1 MKPPLP
7 PLLSVVVPVHN
18 VETYLGDCLR
28 SVADQTLEAIEVVMV
43 DDGSTDGSARIAAEF
58 AARDSRFRLVRQRNA
73 GLSAARN
80 TGVRHTTPAVPYLAF
95 ADSDDIVVH
104 DAYERMTASLEATGS
119 DLVTGNVWR
128 LTGQG
133 RQQAWQYRWL
143 TATRPRTHI
152 TRDPRLL
159 ADRVA
164 WNKVFRRSFWDAHGF
179 AFPVG
184 KLYEDTPVM
193 IPAHH
198 LARSVDVLHEHVY
211 YWRVREGS
219 ITRRRTDVTGVR
231 DRIAACEQVS
241 AFLGGRDAA
250 QRRAYDTSC
259 LRDDF
264 GYFLDGLPMGGEAY
278 RSAFLEAAGAF
289 VDRAGPGALKGLPVE
304 LRIKWSLVRERRLEE
319 LLAVLAFERANGAGT
334 FAVEGPPGR
343 RRAVYPGVR
352 GASAR
357 LARTDVPAV
366 ARLLEARWGADGRLR
381 LRGYAYL
388 RNLPAASARQ
398 RLTVGMVRA
407 ERGRQVRPVPVR
419 SVCTPEATVNSGQEL
434 HGYDHAGF
442 EMVLDP
448 DRLPATADGGGWLV
462 GLVLAAPGAVRRVAV
477 RAPDAGT
484 DQPLVHDLGDGRRAV
499 LDYRSG
505 RLRLTVSRLRAR
517 AEGHRTADT
526 EGAPLELTG
535 RYFGASGSR
544 PTALVLTREGTEE
557 GAERSCPVEYEETA
571 GNGEPGGVRGADGG
585 RGSDEACAA
594 GGDGKPDR
602 VRGGD
607 GDGKPDEA
615 REAGPDAKPG
625 EARAAGPDTKPDEGR
640 EAGRVDE
647 AGAAGGGRGPDG
659 VGFTVRVP
667 LADLAGAPPAPH
679 RAPREVETAGGQRW
693 RVRLLLADGSR
704 VPLPAAP
711 DLPPP
716 ACADPAGDL
725 VLDLAAP
732 PYADRVECT
741 PEGGLRVSGT
751 YVRPAPGTYGPAA
764 TRTYGPPA
772 PGTATAPVGRLVLR
786 HETLHETV
794 PVAGARVEP
803 ATASSEGTDAEPGA
817 GSATGTDARPLAEPV
832 TESTDGTGTHT
843 GTHIDAET
851 DTQTD
856 AETRAGRF
864 SALIA
869 PPLPEGRWE
878 VRLDGRP
885 VRVLGSAAR
894 RLPRGGAE
902 SALRPERRHGDRL
915 SVVAGPDAQAEAAG
929 RSAYGRRLLRA
940 AHYRDGRTRLPL
952 RDTVLYAGGD
962 SPRAVHAE
970 LVRRG
975 TETEHLWV
983 TGTTP
988 GRTTHVPPGARVVP
1002 VHSVA
1007 WYEALARSRR
1017 IVTDEQLPE
1026 WFERRPGQ
1034 TVVQTW
1040 HGTPLGRFGGCL
1052 ADTLYADHQ
1061 YLATLPRRSAQWSVL
1076 VSPSRFATPWLRRS
1090 LGYEGEVLEAGSP
1103 ANDVLFPPDRDKA
1116 AEEVRRGLGI
1126 PEDHRVVLYAPTYR
1140 DHLAH
1145 PPAASA
1151 DRTSPGPYRWDPAL
1165 DPAALARALGP
1176 RHTVLV
1182 RRHPRVTG
1190 SVPAGPGVLD
1200 VSHHPG
1206 AAGLLLIA
1214 DVLVTDYAGLMFD
1227 FALTGRPM
1235 LFHTYDLEHYR
1246 DTVRGFCLDFETRA
1260 PGPLLVTTDEVA
1272 QALRDTGSLAARH
1285 ADAYESF
1292 RRDYCDLDDG
1302 GAAARVADR
1311 LLANPNA
1318 NTARGRREAGP
1329 GIPRTGGGGE
1339 SGPAARNP

>member
-1 MKPPLP
+1 MKP

-18 VETYLGDCLR
+18 VEAYLADCLR
-28 SVADQTLEAIEVVMV
+28 SVAEQTLAAIEVVMV

-58 AARDSRFRLVRQRNA
+58 AARDSRFRLVRQQNA

-80 TGVRHTTPAVPYLAF
+80 TGARHTTPTVPYLAF

-104 DAYERMTASLEATGS
+104 DAYERMTASLESTGS

-143 TATRPRTHI
+143 TGPRSRTHI

-179 AFPVG
+179 AFPEG
-184 KLYEDTPVM
+184 RLYEDTPVM
-193 IPAHH
+193 IPAHY
-198 LARSVDVLHEHVY
+198 LAGAVDVLAEHVY

-241 AFLGGRDAA
+241 AFLGGRDAG
-250 QRRAYDTSC
+250 QRRAYDASC

-278 RSAFLEAAGAF
+278 RAAFLEGAGAF
-289 VDRAGPGALKGLPVE
+289 VDRAGPGVMEGLPVE
-304 LRIKWSLVRERRLEE
+304 LRIKWQLVRERRLAE
-319 LLAVLAFERANGAGT
+319 LLEVLAFERANGAGT
-334 FAVEGPPGR
+334 FAVEGLPGR
-343 RRAVYPGVR
+343 RRAAYPGVH

-357 LARTDVPAV
+357 LAGTDIPAM
-366 ARLLEARWGADGRLR
+366 ARLSEARWGADGKLR

-419 SVCTPEATVNSGQEL
+419 SVPAPEATVNSAQEL
-434 HGYDHAGF
+434 HDYGHAGF
-442 EMVLDP
+442 EMTLDP
-448 DRLPATADGGGWLV
+448 DRLPATAEGGGWLV
-462 GLVLAAPGAVRRVAV
+462 GLVLAGPGTVRRVAV
-477 RAPDAGT
+477 RAPDAGA
-484 DQPLVHDLGDGRRAV
+484 DQPLTHDLGDGRRAV
-499 LDYRSG
+499 LDFRAG
-505 RLRLTVSRLRAR
+505 RLRLTVSRLRAL
-517 AEGHRTADT
+517 AERHRTVEAA
-526 EGAPLELTG
+526 GSPLDITG
-535 RYFGASGSR
+535 RHVGGSR
-544 PTALVLTREGTEE
+544 PTALLLTRDGGE
-557 GAERSCPVEYEETA
+557 ERSYEVEYAEGGAHGE
-571 GNGEPGGVRGADGG
+571 NGEVRQGREDGVRG
-585 RGSDEACAA
+585 
-594 GGDGKPDR
+594 
-602 VRGGD
+602 
-607 GDGKPDEA
+607 
-615 REAGPDAKPG
+615 
-625 EARAAGPDTKPDEGR
+625 
-640 EAGRVDE
+640 
-647 AGAAGGGRGPDG
+647 GAFR
-659 VGFTVRVP
+659 VRVP
-667 LADLAGAPPAPH
+667 LAELADAPPAPH
-679 RAPREVETAGGQRW
+679 RAPREVEEANGPESGARW

-716 ACADPAGDL
+716 AYADPAGDL
-725 VLDLAAP
+725 VLDLAGL
-732 PYADRVECT
+732 PYADEVECT
-741 PEGGLRVSGT
+741 PEGG
-751 YVRPAPGTYGPAA
+751 VRIRGAYA
-764 TRTYGPPA
+764 
-772 PGTATAPVGRLVLR
+772 GTATAPPSAYGGRLVLR

-794 PVAGARVEP
+794 PVAGAVVDASAAEAERP
-803 ATASSEGTDAEPGA
+803 AGAEAEAASGPRTDAATRAEAGA
-817 GSATGTDARPLAEPV
+817 GNHAASGTGADPAVAAAGGSAPRPLAATAP
-832 TESTDGTGTHT
+832 
-843 GTHIDAET
+843 
-851 DTQTD
+851 
-856 AETRAGRF
+856 GRF
-864 SALIA
+864 SALA
-869 PPLPEGRWE
+869 VPPLPEGRWE
-878 VRLDGRP
+878 LRLDGRP
-885 VRVLGSAAR
+885 VRVLASVAA
-894 RLPRGGAE
+894 RLPRTGGVE
-902 SALRPERRHGDRL
+902 GALRLERRHGDRL
-915 SVVAGPDAQAEAAG
+915 SVVAGPESPAVGIG

-940 AHYRDGRTRLPL
+940 AHHGDRRTTLPL

-975 TETEHLWV
+975 TEAEHLWV

-988 GRTTHVPPGARVVP
+988 GRITHVPPGARAVP
-1002 VHSVA
+1002 VHSPA

-1017 IVTDEQLPE
+1017 IVTDEQLPG

-1040 HGTPLGRFGGCL
+1040 HGTPLGRFGGGL

-1061 YLATLPRRSAQWSVL
+1061 YLATLPQRSAQWSVL

-1090 LGYEGEVLEAGSP
+1090 LAYEGEVLEAGSP
-1103 ANDVLFPPDRDKA
+1103 ANDVLFPPVRDKA

-1151 DRTSPGPYRWDPAL
+1151 DRTAPGPYRWDPAL
-1165 DPAALARALGP
+1165 DPYALARALGP
-1176 RHTVLV
+1176 GHTVLV

-1190 SVPAGPGVLD
+1190 DVPAGPGVLD
-1200 VSHHPG
+1200 VSGHPG
-1206 AAGLLLIA
+1206 AAGLLLVA

-1292 RRDYCDLDDG
+1292 RRDYCDLDNG

-1311 LLANPNA
+1311 LLADAP
-1318 NTARGRREAGP
+1318 
-1329 GIPRTGGGGE
+1329 
-1339 SGPAARNP
+1339 

>member
-1 MKPPLP
+1 MKP
-7 PLLSVVVPVHN
+7 PLLSVVIPVHN
-18 VETYLGDCLR
+18 VEDYLEDCLR
-28 SVADQTLEAIEVVMV
+28 SVAEQTLDAIEVVMV
-43 DDGSTDGSARIAAEF
+43 DDGSTDASGRIAAEF
-58 AARDSRFRLVRQRNA
+58 AARDERFRLVRQPNA

-104 DAYERMTASLEATGS
+104 DAYERMTAALESSGS

-143 TATRPRTHI
+143 TGPRSRTHI
-152 TRDPRLL
+152 TRDARLL

-164 WNKVFRRSFWDAHGF
+164 WNKVFRRSFWDAHAF
-179 AFPVG
+179 AFPEG
-184 KLYEDTPVM
+184 RLYEDTPVM

-198 LARSVDVLHEHVY
+198 LAGSVDVLAEHVY

-250 QRRAYDTSC
+250 QRRAYDASC

-278 RSAFLEAAGAF
+278 RTAFLEGAGAF
-289 VDRAGPGALKGLPVE
+289 VDRAGPGVLEGLPVE
-304 LRIKWSLVRERRLEE
+304 LRIKWQLVRERRLAD
-319 LLAVLAFERANGAGT
+319 LLAVLAFERANGTGT
-334 FAVEGPPGR
+334 FAVEGLPGR

-357 LARTDVPAV
+357 LARTDIPAV
-366 ARLLEARWGADGRLR
+366 ARLLEARWGADGKLR

-388 RNLPAASARQ
+388 RNLPAGSAHR

-407 ERGRQVRPVPVR
+407 ERGRAVRPVPVR
-419 SVCTPEATVNSGQEL
+419 SVPAPEATVNSGQEL

-448 DRLPATADGGGWLV
+448 DRLPATAEGGGWLV
-462 GLVLAAPGAVRRVAV
+462 GLVLAAPGTVRRVAV
-477 RAPDAGT
+477 RAQDAGAE
-484 DQPLVHDLGDGRRAV
+484 QPLVRDLGDGRRAV
-499 LDYRSG
+499 LDFRGG

-517 AEGHRTADT
+517 AEGHRTVAAGT
-526 EGAPLELTG
+526 A
-535 RYFGASGSR
+535 GASLEIAGR
-544 PTALVLTREGTEE
+544 LLDGTTRATAVVLTREGDEGGEERFCAAEYGE
-557 GAERSCPVEYEETA
+557 GA
-571 GNGEPGGVRGADGG
+571 GPGGGVPR
-585 RGSDEACAA
+585 
-594 GGDGKPDR
+594 
-602 VRGGD
+602 
-607 GDGKPDEA
+607 
-615 REAGPDAKPG
+615 
-625 EARAAGPDTKPDEGR
+625 
-640 EAGRVDE
+640 
-647 AGAAGGGRGPDG
+647 PDG
-659 VGFTVRVP
+659 LAFTVRVP
-667 LADLAGAPPAPH
+667 LAELAAVPPAVH
-679 RAPREVETAGGQRW
+679 RAPREVEAADGARW
-693 RVRLLLADGSR
+693 QVRLLLANGTR

-716 ACADPAGDL
+716 AYADAAGDL
-725 VLDLAAP
+725 VLDLLGP
-732 PYADRVECT
+732 PYVDRVDPT
-741 PEGGLRVSGT
+741 PEGGLRISGT
-751 YVRPAPGTYGPAA
+751 YT
-764 TRTYGPPA
+764 PPA
-772 PGTATAPVGRLVLR
+772 REAETGTANGSGGRLVLR
-786 HETLHETV
+786 HETLHEVV
-794 PVAGARVEP
+794 PVAE
-803 ATASSEGTDAEPGA
+803 AE
-817 GSATGTDARPLAEPV
+817 V
-832 TESTDGTGTHT
+832 
-843 GTHIDAET
+843 IDAHGT
-851 DTQTD
+851 PGTPG
-856 AETRAGRF
+856 TRPALRF

-869 PPLPEGRWE
+869 PPIPQGRWE

-885 VRVLGSAAR
+885 VRVLGSAAA
-894 RLPRGGAE
+894 RLPCGGGE
-902 SALRPERRHGDRL
+902 DALRLERRHGDRL
-915 SVVAGPDAQAEAAG
+915 SVVAPPDLPVAE
-929 RSAYGRRLLRA
+929 RSAYSRRLLRA
-940 AHYRDGRTRLPL
+940 AHHPGPRTPGALSSDRRTPSTPLTSRTLPLPL

-975 TETEHLWV
+975 TDAEHLWV

-988 GRTTHVPPGARVVP
+988 GRTTHVPPGARAVP
-1002 VHSVA
+1002 VHSAA

-1017 IVTDEQLPE
+1017 IVTDDQLPV
-1026 WFERRPGQ
+1026 WFVRRPGQ

-1040 HGTPLGRFGGCL
+1040 HGTPLGRFGSGL
-1052 ADTLYADHQ
+1052 ADSLYADHQ
-1061 YLATLPRRSAQWSVL
+1061 HLATLPQRSAQWSVL
-1076 VSPSRFATPWLRRS
+1076 ISPSRFATPLLRRS
-1090 LGYEGEVLEAGSP
+1090 LAYDGEVLEAGSP
-1103 ANDVLFPPDRDKA
+1103 ANDVLCAPDRDKA
-1116 AEEVRRGLGI
+1116 AEEIRRTLGV
-1126 PEDHRVVLYAPTYR
+1126 PEEHRVVLYAPTYR

-1145 PPAASA
+1145 PRSASP
-1151 DRTSPGPYRWDPAL
+1151 DRTAPGPYRWDPAL
-1165 DPAALARALGP
+1165 DPHALARALGP
-1176 RHTVLV
+1176 GHTVLV

-1190 SVPAGPGVLD
+1190 SVPAGAGVLD

-1272 QALRDTGSLAARH
+1272 QALRDTGASAARH

-1311 LLANPNA
+1311 LLAE
-1318 NTARGRREAGP
+1318 TEEA
-1329 GIPRTGGGGE
+1329 
-1339 SGPAARNP
+1339 

>member
-1 MKPPLP
+1 MKP

-18 VETYLGDCLR
+18 VEAYLEDCLR
-28 SVADQTLEAIEVVMV
+28 SVAEQTLDAIEVVMV

-58 AARDSRFRLVRQRNA
+58 AARDSRFRLIRQRNA

-80 TGVRHTTPAVPYLAF
+80 TGVRHTTPTVPYLAF
-95 ADSDDIVVH
+95 ADSDDVVVH
-104 DAYERMTASLEATGS
+104 DAYERMTASLESSGS

-143 TATRPRTHI
+143 TGPRSRTHI

-164 WNKVFRRSFWDAHGF
+164 WNKVFRRSFWDTHAF
-179 AFPVG
+179 AFPEG
-184 KLYEDTPVM
+184 RLYEDTPVM
-193 IPAHH
+193 IPAHY
-198 LARSVDVLHEHVY
+198 LAGSVDVLAEHVY

-250 QRRAYDTSC
+250 QRRAYDASC

-278 RSAFLEAAGAF
+278 RAAFLEGTGAF
-289 VDRAGPGALKGLPVE
+289 VDRAGPEVMEGLPVE
-304 LRIKWSLVRERRLEE
+304 LRIKWRLVRERRLAE
-319 LLAVLAFERANGAGT
+319 LLEVLAFERANGTGT
-334 FAVEGPPGR
+334 FAVEGLPGR

-352 GASAR
+352 GASAP
-357 LARTDVPAV
+357 LTGKDVPAV
-366 ARLLEARWGADGRLR
+366 ARLLEARWGADGKLR

-388 RNLPAASARQ
+388 RNLPAGSARR

-407 ERGRQVRPVPVR
+407 ERGRAVRPVPVR
-419 SVCTPEATVNSGQEL
+419 PVPAPEATVNSGQEL

-448 DRLPATADGGGWLV
+448 DRLPATAEGGGRLV
-462 GLVLAAPGAVRRVAV
+462 GLVLAAPGTVRRVAV
-477 RAPDAGT
+477 RAQDAGA

-499 LDYRSG
+499 LDFLGG

-517 AEGHRTADT
+517 AEGHRTVAAGT
-526 EGAPLELTG
+526 A
-535 RYFGASGSR
+535 GASLEIAGRLLDGTTR
-544 PTALVLTREGTEE
+544 PTALVLTREGGEE
-557 GAERSCPVEYEETA
+557 CSCAVAY
-571 GNGEPGGVRGADGG
+571 GEGSGPGP
-585 RGSDEACAA
+585 GS
-594 GGDGKPDR
+594 P
-602 VRGGD
+602 
-607 GDGKPDEA
+607 
-615 REAGPDAKPG
+615 
-625 EARAAGPDTKPDEGR
+625 
-640 EAGRVDE
+640 
-647 AGAAGGGRGPDG
+647 GPDG
-659 VGFTVRVP
+659 GSGSDGRAPGPDGLAFTVRVP
-667 LADLAGAPPAPH
+667 LTELAAVPPAVH
-679 RAPREVETAGGQRW
+679 RAPREVEAADGARW
-693 RVRLLLADGSR
+693 QVWLLLADGTR

-716 ACADPAGDL
+716 AYADAAGDL
-725 VLDLAAP
+725 VLDLAGP
-732 PYADRVECT
+732 PYVDRVAPT
-741 PEGGLRVSGT
+741 PEGGLRISGT
-751 YVRPAPGTYGPAA
+751 CAPAAPSAEAGTADAPGA
-764 TRTYGPPA
+764 
-772 PGTATAPVGRLVLR
+772 RLVLR
-786 HETLHETV
+786 HETLHEVV
-794 PVAGARVEP
+794 PVAEGGVIDATTDVNGTPGAR
-803 ATASSEGTDAEPGA
+803 
-817 GSATGTDARPLAEPV
+817 
-832 TESTDGTGTHT
+832 GTGVGTRGT
-843 GTHIDAET
+843 GMGTPGTHPT
-851 DTQTD
+851 L
-856 AETRAGRF
+856 RF
-864 SALIA
+864 SAQIA

-885 VRVLGSAAR
+885 VRVLGSAAAQ
-894 RLPRGGAE
+894 LPCGGGE
-902 SALRPERRHGDRL
+902 NALRLERRHGDRL
-915 SVVAGPDAQAEAAG
+915 SVVAPPDLPAAG

-940 AHYRDGRTRLPL
+940 AHHPEQRGPSTPGTSRTLPLLRDRRTPRTPRTLPL

-975 TETEHLWV
+975 TDAEHLWV

-988 GRTTHVPPGARVVP
+988 GRITHVPPGARAVP
-1002 VHSVA
+1002 VHSAA

-1017 IVTDEQLPE
+1017 IVTDDQLPV

-1040 HGTPLGRFGGCL
+1040 HGTPLGRFGSGL
-1052 ADTLYADHQ
+1052 ADSLYADHQ
-1061 YLATLPRRSAQWSVL
+1061 HLATLPQRSAQWSVL
-1076 VSPSRFATPWLRRS
+1076 ISPSRFATPLLRRS
-1090 LGYEGEVLEAGSP
+1090 LAYEGEVLEAGSP
-1103 ANDVLFPPDRDKA
+1103 ANDVLFPPVRDKA
-1116 AEEVRRGLGI
+1116 VEGVRRGLGI
-1126 PEDHRVVLYAPTYR
+1126 PEEHRVVLYAPTYR

-1145 PPAASA
+1145 PPSAASA
-1151 DRTSPGPYRWDPAL
+1151 SSTDRTAPGPYRWDPAL
-1165 DPAALARALGP
+1165 DPHALARALGP
-1176 RHTVLV
+1176 GHTVLV

-1272 QALRDTGSLAARH
+1272 QALRDTDTSAARH

-1311 LLANPNA
+1311 LLADA
-1318 NTARGRREAGP
+1318 EQA
-1329 GIPRTGGGGE
+1329 
-1339 SGPAARNP
+1339 

>member
-18 VETYLGDCLR
+18 VEAYLEECLR

-58 AARDSRFRLVRQRNA
+58 AARDGRFRLVRQRNA

-80 TGVRHTTPAVPYLAF
+80 TGVRHTTPTVPYLAF

-104 DAYERMTASLEATGS
+104 DAYERMTASLESTGS

-128 LTGQG
+128 LTAQG

-198 LARSVDVLHEHVY
+198 LAGSVDVLHEHVY

-250 QRRAYDTSC
+250 QRRAYDASC

-278 RSAFLEAAGAF
+278 RTAFLEGAGAF
-289 VDRAGPGALKGLPVE
+289 VDRAGPGALEGLPVE
-304 LRIKWSLVRERRLEE
+304 LRIKWALVRQRRLEE

-357 LARTDVPAV
+357 LARTDIPAV
-366 ARLLEARWGADGRLR
+366 ARLLEARWGADGKLR

-419 SVCTPEATVNSGQEL
+419 SVDAPEATVNSGQEL

-477 RAPDAGT
+477 RAPDAGA

-499 LDYRSG
+499 LDYRGG
-505 RLRLTVSRLRAR
+505 RLRLTVSHLRAR
-517 AEGHRTADT
+517 AEGHRATGA

-535 RYFGASGSR
+535 RLFDGSR
-544 PTALVLTREGTEE
+544 PTALLLTRDGSE
-557 GAERSCPVEYEETA
+557 ERSCPVVTEHAETA
-571 GNGEPGGVRGADGG
+571 GGGGPGGT
-585 RGSDEACAA
+585 S
-594 GGDGKPDR
+594 
-602 VRGGD
+602 
-607 GDGKPDEA
+607 
-615 REAGPDAKPG
+615 
-625 EARAAGPDTKPDEGR
+625 
-640 EAGRVDE
+640 
-647 AGAAGGGRGPDG
+647 AAGGGRGPDG

-667 LADLAGAPPAPH
+667 LADLAAAPPAPH
-679 RAPREVETAGGQRW
+679 RAPREVEAAGGARW
-693 RVRLLLADGSR
+693 RVRLLLADGAR

-725 VLDLAAP
+725 VLDLSGP
-732 PYADRVECT
+732 PYADRVERT
-741 PEGGLRVSGT
+741 PEGALRISGT
-751 YVRPAPGTYGPAA
+751 YVPS
-764 TRTYGPPA
+764 A
-772 PGTATAPVGRLVLR
+772 PGTATTTIASGGRLVLH
-786 HETLHETV
+786 HETLHEAV
-794 PVAGARVEP
+794 PVAAAFTGSIAEAGAEDVAEARAEDV
-803 ATASSEGTDAEPGA
+803 AGAVAKAVVHGASGVSSVGGPDVDSGEGPDVDSGEGPDVDSGEGPDVDSGEGPDV
-817 GSATGTDARPLAEPV
+817 GSGVGPDV
-832 TESTDGTGTHT
+832 GSD
-843 GTHIDAET
+843 
-851 DTQTD
+851 
-856 AETRAGRF
+856 RAPDHAPSRF

-885 VRVLGSAAR
+885 VRVLGSAGA
-894 RLPRGGAE
+894 RLPCGGAE
-902 SALRPERRHGDRL
+902 SALCLERRHGDRL
-915 SVVAGPDAQAEAAG
+915 SVVAGPEGRAEAAG

-940 AHYRDGRTRLPL
+940 AHYRDGRTTLPL

-962 SPRAVHAE
+962 SPRAVHTE

-988 GRTTHVPPGARVVP
+988 GRTTHVPPGARAVP
-1002 VHSVA
+1002 VHSAA

-1017 IVTDEQLPE
+1017 IVTDEQLPG

-1040 HGTPLGRFGGCL
+1040 HGTPLGRFGGGL

-1076 VSPSRFATPWLRRS
+1076 ISPSRFATPWLRRS
-1090 LGYEGEVLEAGSP
+1090 LGYGGEVLEAGSP

-1116 AEEVRRGLGI
+1116 AEGVRRGLGI

-1145 PPAASA
+1145 PPVAAA
-1151 DRTSPGPYRWDPAL
+1151 DRTAPGPYRWDPAL
-1165 DPAALARALGP
+1165 DPGALARALGP
-1176 RHTVLV
+1176 GHTVLV

-1190 SVPAGPGVLD
+1190 GLQDGPGVLD
-1200 VSHHPG
+1200 VSGHPG
-1206 AAGLLLIA
+1206 AAGLLLVA

-1311 LLANPNA
+1311 LLAD
-1318 NTARGRREAGP
+1318 TA
-1329 GIPRTGGGGE
+1329 
-1339 SGPAARNP
+1339 

>member
-1 MKPPLP
+1 MKP

-18 VETYLGDCLR
+18 VEAYLEDCLR

-58 AARDSRFRLVRQRNA
+58 AARDGRFRLVRQRNA

-80 TGVRHTTPAVPYLAF
+80 TGVRHTTPTVPYLAF

-104 DAYERMTASLEATGS
+104 DAYERMTASLESTGS

-128 LTGQG
+128 LTAQG

-198 LARSVDVLHEHVY
+198 LAGSVDVLHEHVY

-250 QRRAYDTSC
+250 QRRAYDASC

-278 RSAFLEAAGAF
+278 RAAFLEGAGAF
-289 VDRAGPGALKGLPVE
+289 VDRAGPGALEGLPVE
-304 LRIKWSLVRERRLEE
+304 LRIKWALVRERRLEE
-319 LLAVLAFERANGAGT
+319 LLTVLAFERANGAGT
-334 FAVEGPPGR
+334 FAVEGLPGR

-357 LARTDVPAV
+357 LTRTDIPAV
-366 ARLLEARWGADGRLR
+366 ARLLEARWGADGKLR

-419 SVCTPEATVNSGQEL
+419 SVDAPEATVNSGQEL

-448 DRLPATADGGGWLV
+448 DRLPATTDGGGWLV

-477 RAPDAGT
+477 RAPDAGA

-499 LDYRSG
+499 LDYRGG
-505 RLRLTVSRLRAR
+505 RLRLTVSHLRAR
-517 AEGHRTADT
+517 AEGHRTAGA

-535 RYFGASGSR
+535 RLLGGSR
-544 PTALVLTREGTEE
+544 PAALLLTRDGSE
-557 GAERSCPVEYEETA
+557 ERSCPVVTEHAETA
-571 GNGEPGGVRGADGG
+571 GGGGPGWT
-585 RGSDEACAA
+585 SAA
-594 GGDGKPDR
+594 GGS
-602 VRGGD
+602 GG
-607 GDGKPDEA
+607 
-615 REAGPDAKPG
+615 PG
-625 EARAAGPDTKPDEGR
+625 GTS
-640 EAGRVDE
+640 
-647 AGAAGGGRGPDG
+647 AAGGGRGPG
-659 VGFTVRVP
+659 RVGFTVRVP
-667 LADLAGAPPAPH
+667 LADLAAAPPAPH
-679 RAPREVETAGGQRW
+679 RAPREVEAAGGARW
-693 RVRLLLADGSR
+693 RVRLLLADGAR

-725 VLDLAAP
+725 VLDLSGA
-732 PYADRVECT
+732 PYADRVERT
-741 PEGGLRVSGT
+741 PEGALRIS
-751 YVRPAPGTYGPAA
+751 GTYGPS
-764 TRTYGPPA
+764 A
-772 PGTATAPVGRLVLR
+772 PGTATTTASGGRLVLH
-786 HETLHETV
+786 HETLHEAV
-794 PVAGARVEP
+794 PVAATFTGNIAQTGSEAGAQTGSE
-803 ATASSEGTDAEPGA
+803 AGAQTGSEAGSEAGSDEAAGTAAKSAVYGASGENSDVSSEENHV
-817 GSATGTDARPLAEPV
+817 S
-832 TESTDGTGTHT
+832 DGG
-843 GTHIDAET
+843 GVSSE
-851 DTQTD
+851 
-856 AETRAGRF
+856 ENSGRAPDHAPSRF

-885 VRVLGSAAR
+885 VHVLGSAAA
-894 RLPRGGAE
+894 RLPCGGAG
-902 SALRPERRHGDRL
+902 SPLRLERRHGDRL
-915 SVVAGPDAQAEAAG
+915 SVVAGPETRAETAG

-940 AHYRDGRTRLPL
+940 AHYRDGRTTLPL

-962 SPRAVHAE
+962 SPRAVHTE

-988 GRTTHVPPGARVVP
+988 GRTTHVPPGARAVP
-1002 VHSVA
+1002 AHSAA

-1017 IVTDEQLPE
+1017 IVTDEQLPG

-1040 HGTPLGRFGGCL
+1040 HGTPLGRFGGDL

-1090 LGYEGEVLEAGSP
+1090 LGYGGEVLEAGSP

-1145 PPAASA
+1145 PPAAA
-1151 DRTSPGPYRWDPAL
+1151 GRKAPGPYRWDPAL
-1165 DPAALARALGP
+1165 DPGALARALGP
-1176 RHTVLV
+1176 GHTVLV

-1190 SVPAGPGVLD
+1190 GLQDGPGVLD
-1200 VSHHPG
+1200 VSGHPG
-1206 AAGLLLIA
+1206 AAGLLLVA

-1311 LLANPNA
+1311 LLAD
-1318 NTARGRREAGP
+1318 TA
-1329 GIPRTGGGGE
+1329 
-1339 SGPAARNP
+1339 

>member
-18 VETYLGDCLR
+18 VEAYLDDCLR

-80 TGVRHTTPAVPYLAF
+80 TGVRHTTPTVPYLAF

-104 DAYERMTASLEATGS
+104 DAYERMTASLESTGS
-119 DLVTGNVWR
+119 DLATGNVWR
-128 LTGQG
+128 LTAQG

-198 LARSVDVLHEHVY
+198 LAGSVDVLHEHVY
-211 YWRVREGS
+211 HWRVREGS

-241 AFLGGRDAA
+241 AFLEGRDAG
-250 QRRAYDTSC
+250 QRRAYDASC

-278 RSAFLEAAGAF
+278 RTAFLEGAGAF
-289 VDRAGPGALKGLPVE
+289 VDRAGPGALEGLPVE
-304 LRIKWSLVRERRLEE
+304 LRVKWSLVRERRLDD
-319 LLAVLAFERANGAGT
+319 LLEVLAFERANGAGT
-334 FAVEGPPGR
+334 FAVEGLPGW

-357 LARTDVPAV
+357 LARTDIPAV

-398 RLTVGMVRA
+398 RLRVGMVRA

-419 SVCTPEATVNSGQEL
+419 SVSAPEATVNSGQEL

-448 DRLPATADGGGWLV
+448 DRLPATADGRGWLV
-462 GLVLAAPGAVRRVAV
+462 GLVLAAPGTVRRVAV
-477 RAPDAGT
+477 RAPDAGA

-499 LDYRSG
+499 LDHRGG
-505 RLRLTVSRLRAR
+505 RLRLTVTRLRAR
-517 AEGHRTADT
+517 AEGHRTAGA

-535 RYFGASGSR
+535 RLLGGSGSR
-544 PTALVLTREGTEE
+544 PTALVLTRASEE
-557 GAERSCPVEYEETA
+557 GSEERAGSEERSCPVEYAETA
-571 GNGEPGGVRGADGG
+571 GD
-585 RGSDEACAA
+585 
-594 GGDGKPDR
+594 
-602 VRGGD
+602 
-607 GDGKPDEA
+607 
-615 REAGPDAKPG
+615 
-625 EARAAGPDTKPDEGR
+625 
-640 EAGRVDE
+640 
-647 AGAAGGGRGPDG
+647 GGRGPDG

-667 LADLAGAPPAPH
+667 LADLAAAPPAPH
-679 RAPREVETAGGQRW
+679 RAPREVEAAGGARW
-693 RVRLLLADGSR
+693 RVRLLLADGAR

-716 ACADPAGDL
+716 ACADPAGNL
-725 VLDLAAP
+725 VLDLSGP
-732 PYADRVECT
+732 PYADRVEHT
-741 PEGGLRVSGT
+741 PEGALRVSG
-751 YVRPAPGTYGPAA
+751 
-764 TRTYGPPA
+764 TYGPPA
-772 PGTATAPVGRLVLR
+772 PGATAASGDRLVLR

-794 PVAGARVEP
+794 PLAVDFVEGGTGNIAKAAANGAP
-803 ATASSEGTDAEPGA
+803 S
-817 GSATGTDARPLAEPV
+817 TGTGSGGSVHRPPAPAPP
-832 TESTDGTGTHT
+832 H
-843 GTHIDAET
+843 
-851 DTQTD
+851 
-856 AETRAGRF
+856 RF
-864 SALIA
+864 SALIS

-878 VRLDGRP
+878 IRLDGRP
-885 VRVLGSAAR
+885 VRVLGSAAA
-894 RLPRGGAE
+894 RLPRGGGAD
-902 SALRPERRHGDRL
+902 SALRAERRHGDRL
-915 SVVAGPDAQAEAAG
+915 SVVAGPASQAEAAG

-940 AHYRDGRTRLPL
+940 THYGNGRTRLPL

-983 TGTTP
+983 TGTAP
-988 GRTTHVPPGARVVP
+988 GRTTHVPPGARAVP
-1002 VHSVA
+1002 VHSAA

-1017 IVTDEQLPE
+1017 IVTDEQLPG

-1040 HGTPLGRFGGCL
+1040 HGTPLGRFGGSL
-1052 ADTLYADHQ
+1052 TDTLYADHQ

-1116 AEEVRRGLGI
+1116 ADEVRRGLGV

-1151 DRTSPGPYRWDPAL
+1151 DRTAPGPYRWDPAL
-1165 DPAALARALGP
+1165 DPGALARALGP
-1176 RHTVLV
+1176 GHTVLV

-1272 QALRDTGSLAARH
+1272 QALRDTGSLTARH

-1311 LLANPNA
+1311 LLAETP
-1318 NTARGRREAGP
+1318 
-1329 GIPRTGGGGE
+1329 
-1339 SGPAARNP
+1339 

>member
-1 MKPPLP
+1 MKP

-18 VETYLGDCLR
+18 VEAYLEDCLR
-28 SVADQTLEAIEVVMV
+28 SVAEQTLDAIEVVMV
-43 DDGSTDGSARIAAEF
+43 DDGSTDASGRIAAEF
-58 AARDSRFRLVRQRNA
+58 AARDERFRLVRQPNA

-80 TGVRHTTPAVPYLAF
+80 TGVRHTTPTVPYLAF

-104 DAYERMTASLEATGS
+104 DAYERMTAALESSGS

-143 TATRPRTHI
+143 TGPPSRTHI
-152 TRDPRLL
+152 TRDQRLL

-179 AFPVG
+179 AFPEG
-184 KLYEDTPVM
+184 RLYEDTPVM
-193 IPAHH
+193 IPAHY
-198 LARSVDVLHEHVY
+198 LAGSVDVLAEHVY

-241 AFLGGRDAA
+241 AFLGGRDAD
-250 QRRAYDTSC
+250 QRRAYDASC

-278 RSAFLEAAGAF
+278 RAAFLKGAGAF
-289 VDRAGPGALKGLPVE
+289 VDRAGPEVLAGLPVE
-304 LRIKWSLVRERRLEE
+304 LRIKWQLVRERRLAD
-319 LLAVLAFERANGAGT
+319 LLAVLAFERTNGAGT
-334 FAVEGPPGR
+334 FAVEGLPGR

-357 LARTDVPAV
+357 LVRTDIPAV
-366 ARLLEARWGADGRLR
+366 ARLLEARWGADGKLR

-388 RNLPAASARQ
+388 RNLPAGSPHR

-407 ERGRQVRPVPVR
+407 ERGRAVRPVPVR
-419 SVCTPEATVNSGQEL
+419 SVPAPEATVNSGQEL

-442 EMVLDP
+442 ELVLDP
-448 DRLPATADGGGWLV
+448 DRLPATAEGGGWLV
-462 GLVLAAPGAVRRVAV
+462 GLVLAAPGTVRRVAV
-477 RAPDAGT
+477 RAQDAGA

-499 LDYRSG
+499 LDFRDG
-505 RLRLTVSRLRAR
+505 RLRLTVSRPRAR
-517 AEGHRTADT
+517 AEGHRVVAAGTA
-526 EGAPLELTG
+526 
-535 RYFGASGSR
+535 GASLEIAGR
-544 PTALVLTREGTEE
+544 LFDGTARATAVVLTREDGEE
-557 GAERSCPVEYEETA
+557 CSSAVAY
-571 GNGEPGGVRGADGG
+571 GEGPGPQGVA
-585 RGSDEACAA
+585 
-594 GGDGKPDR
+594 P
-602 VRGGD
+602 
-607 GDGKPDEA
+607 
-615 REAGPDAKPG
+615 GPDAGVP
-625 EARAAGPDTKPDEGR
+625 
-640 EAGRVDE
+640 
-647 AGAAGGGRGPDG
+647 GPDG
-659 VGFTVRVP
+659 LAFTVRVP
-667 LADLAGAPPAPH
+667 LAELAAVPPAVH
-679 RAPREVETAGGQRW
+679 RAPREVEAADGARW
-693 RVRLLLADGSR
+693 QVRLLLDDGTR

-716 ACADPAGDL
+716 AYADAAGDL
-725 VLDLAAP
+725 VLEPAGP
-732 PYADRVECT
+732 PYVDRVDPT
-741 PEGGLRVSGT
+741 PEGGLRISGA
-751 YVRPAPGTYGPAA
+751 YALAAPGAEAGTAD
-764 TRTYGPPA
+764 A
-772 PGTATAPVGRLVLR
+772 PGARLVLR
-786 HETLHETV
+786 HETLHEVV
-794 PVAGARVEP
+794 PVAEAAVGTPDTPGTPGTPDTPDTHP
-803 ATASSEGTDAEPGA
+803 A
-817 GSATGTDARPLAEPV
+817 L
-832 TESTDGTGTHT
+832 
-843 GTHIDAET
+843 
-851 DTQTD
+851 
-856 AETRAGRF
+856 RF

-885 VRVLGSAAR
+885 VRVLGPAAAQ
-894 RLPRGGAE
+894 LPCGEGE
-902 SALRPERRHGDRL
+902 NALRLERRHGDRL
-915 SVVAGPDAQAEAAG
+915 SVVAPPDLPAAE
-929 RSAYGRRLLRA
+929 RSAYGRRLLLAAQHPARHTPGAPDALPSDRRTPRTPSTSRA
-940 AHYRDGRTRLPL
+940 SRTL

-975 TETEHLWV
+975 TDAEHLWV

-988 GRTTHVPPGARVVP
+988 GRTTPVPPGARAVP
-1002 VHSVA
+1002 VHSAA

-1017 IVTDEQLPE
+1017 IVTDDQLPV

-1040 HGTPLGRFGGCL
+1040 HGTPLGRFGSGL
-1052 ADTLYADHQ
+1052 ADSLYADHQ
-1061 YLATLPRRSAQWSVL
+1061 HLATLPQRSAQWSVL
-1076 VSPSRFATPWLRRS
+1076 VSPSRFATPLLRRS
-1090 LGYEGEVLEAGSP
+1090 LAYEGEVLEAGSP
-1103 ANDVLFPPDRDKA
+1103 ANDVLFPPVRDKA

-1126 PEDHRVVLYAPTYR
+1126 PEEHRVVLYAPTYR

-1145 PPAASA
+1145 PPSASP
-1151 DRTSPGPYRWDPAL
+1151 DRTAPGPYRWDPAL
-1165 DPAALARALGP
+1165 DPPALARGLGP
-1176 RHTVLV
+1176 GHTVLV

-1206 AAGLLLIA
+1206 AAGLLLIT

-1272 QALRDTGSLAARH
+1272 QALRDTSTSAARH

-1311 LLANPNA
+1311 LLAD
-1318 NTARGRREAGP
+1318 
-1329 GIPRTGGGGE
+1329 TGQ
-1339 SGPAARNP
+1339 A

>member
-1 MKPPLP
+1 MKP
-7 PLLSVVVPVHN
+7 PLLSVVIPVHN
-18 VETYLGDCLR
+18 VEDYLEDCLR
-28 SVADQTLEAIEVVMV
+28 SVAEQTLDAIEVVMV
-43 DDGSTDGSARIAAEF
+43 DDGSTDASGRIAAEF
-58 AARDSRFRLVRQRNA
+58 AARDERFRLVRQPNA

-80 TGVRHTTPAVPYLAF
+80 TGVRHTTPTVPYLAF

-104 DAYERMTASLEATGS
+104 DAYERMTAALESSGS

-143 TATRPRTHI
+143 TGPRSRTHI

-164 WNKVFRRSFWDAHGF
+164 WNKVFRRSFWDAHAF
-179 AFPVG
+179 AFPEG
-184 KLYEDTPVM
+184 RLYEDTPVM

-198 LARSVDVLHEHVY
+198 LASSVDVLAEHVY

-250 QRRAYDTSC
+250 QRRAYDASC

-278 RSAFLEAAGAF
+278 RAAFLEGAGAF
-289 VDRAGPGALKGLPVE
+289 VDRAGPGVLEGLPVE
-304 LRIKWSLVRERRLEE
+304 LRIKWQLVRERRLAD
-319 LLAVLAFERANGAGT
+319 LLAVLAFERANGTGT
-334 FAVEGPPGR
+334 FAVEGLPGR

-352 GASAR
+352 GANAR
-357 LARTDVPAV
+357 LARTDIPAV
-366 ARLLEARWGADGRLR
+366 ARLLEARWGADGKLR

-388 RNLPAASARQ
+388 RNLPAGSAHR

-407 ERGRQVRPVPVR
+407 ERGRAVRPVPVR
-419 SVCTPEATVNSGQEL
+419 SVPAPEATVNSGQEL

-448 DRLPATADGGGWLV
+448 DRLPATAEGGGWLV
-462 GLVLAAPGAVRRVAV
+462 GLVLAAPGTVRRVAV
-477 RAPDAGT
+477 RAQDAGA

-499 LDYRSG
+499 LDFRGG

-517 AEGHRTADT
+517 AEGHRTVAAGT
-526 EGAPLELTG
+526 A
-535 RYFGASGSR
+535 GASLEIEGR
-544 PTALVLTREGTEE
+544 LLDGTTRVTAVVLTREDGEE
-557 GAERSCPVEYEETA
+557 YSCEVAYGEGSGPQGGAPRPDAGTA
-571 GNGEPGGVRGADGG
+571 GPGGGAP
-585 RGSDEACAA
+585 R
-594 GGDGKPDR
+594 
-602 VRGGD
+602 
-607 GDGKPDEA
+607 
-615 REAGPDAKPG
+615 
-625 EARAAGPDTKPDEGR
+625 
-640 EAGRVDE
+640 
-647 AGAAGGGRGPDG
+647 PDG
-659 VGFTVRVP
+659 LAFTVRVP
-667 LADLAGAPPAPH
+667 LAELAALPPAVH
-679 RAPREVETAGGQRW
+679 RAPREVEAADGARW
-693 RVRLLLADGSR
+693 QVRLLLADGTR

-716 ACADPAGDL
+716 AYADAAGDL
-725 VLDLAAP
+725 VLDLLGP
-732 PYADRVECT
+732 PYVDRVDPT
-741 PEGGLRVSGT
+741 PEGGLRISGT
-751 YVRPAPGTYGPAA
+751 YVPSAPGAGA
-764 TRTYGPPA
+764 RTADA
-772 PGTATAPVGRLVLR
+772 PGARPVLR
-786 HETLHETV
+786 HETLHEVV
-794 PVAGARVEP
+794 PVAE
-803 ATASSEGTDAEPGA
+803 AE
-817 GSATGTDARPLAEPV
+817 V
-832 TESTDGTGTHT
+832 
-843 GTHIDAET
+843 IDAHGT
-851 DTQTD
+851 PGTPG
-856 AETRAGRF
+856 TRPALRF
-864 SALIA
+864 SALVA
-869 PPLPEGRWE
+869 PPIPQGRWE

-885 VRVLGSAAR
+885 VRILGSAAA
-894 RLPRGGAE
+894 RLPCGGGE
-902 SALRPERRHGDRL
+902 DALRLERRHGDRL
-915 SVVAGPDAQAEAAG
+915 SVVAPPDLPAAE
-929 RSAYGRRLLRA
+929 RSAYSRRLLRA
-940 AHYRDGRTRLPL
+940 AHHPGPRTPGALSSDRRTPSTPRTSLPLPLPL
-952 RDTVLYAGGD
+952 RNTVLYAGGD

-975 TETEHLWV
+975 TDAEHLWV

-988 GRTTHVPPGARVVP
+988 GRTTHVPPGARAVP
-1002 VHSVA
+1002 VHSAA

-1017 IVTDEQLPE
+1017 IVTDDQLPV

-1040 HGTPLGRFGGCL
+1040 HGTPLGRFGSGL
-1052 ADTLYADHQ
+1052 ADSLYADHQ
-1061 YLATLPRRSAQWSVL
+1061 HLATLPQRSAQWSVL
-1076 VSPSRFATPWLRRS
+1076 ISPSRFATPLLRRS
-1090 LGYEGEVLEAGSP
+1090 LAYDGEVLEAGSP
-1103 ANDVLFPPDRDKA
+1103 ANDVLCAPDRDKA
-1116 AEEVRRGLGI
+1116 AEEIRRTLGV
-1126 PEDHRVVLYAPTYR
+1126 PEEHRVVLYAPTYR

-1145 PPAASA
+1145 TPSASP
-1151 DRTSPGPYRWDPAL
+1151 DRTAPGPYRWDPAL
-1165 DPAALARALGP
+1165 DPHALARALGP
-1176 RHTVLV
+1176 GHTVLV

-1272 QALRDTGSLAARH
+1272 QALRDTGASAARH

-1311 LLANPNA
+1311 LLADA
-1318 NTARGRREAGP
+1318 E
-1329 GIPRTGGGGE
+1329 
-1339 SGPAARNP
+1339 

>member
-1 MKPPLP
+1 MKP

-18 VETYLGDCLR
+18 VEAYLEDCLR
-28 SVADQTLEAIEVVMV
+28 SVAEQTLDAIEVVMV

-58 AARDSRFRLVRQRNA
+58 AARDDRFRLVRQPNA

-80 TGVRHTTPAVPYLAF
+80 TGVRHTTPTARYLAF

-104 DAYERMTASLEATGS
+104 DAYERMTASLESTGS

-143 TATRPRTHI
+143 TDSRSRTHI

-179 AFPVG
+179 AFPEG
-184 KLYEDTPVM
+184 RLYEDTPVM
-193 IPAHH
+193 IPAHY
-198 LARSVDVLHEHVY
+198 LAGSVDVLAGHVY

-241 AFLGGRDAA
+241 AFLGGRDADR
-250 QRRAYDTSC
+250 RRAYDASC

-278 RSAFLEAAGAF
+278 RAAFLEGAGAF
-289 VDRAGPGALKGLPVE
+289 VDRAGPGVLEGLPVE
-304 LRIKWSLVRERRLEE
+304 LRIKWRLVRERRLAE
-319 LLAVLAFERANGAGT
+319 LLEVLAFERANGTGT
-334 FAVEGPPGR
+334 FAVEGLPGR

-357 LARTDVPAV
+357 LTGRDVPAV
-366 ARLLEARWGADGRLR
+366 ARLLEARWGADGKLR

-388 RNLPAASARQ
+388 RNLPAGSARRQ
-398 RLTVGMVRA
+398 LTVGMVRA
-407 ERGRQVRPVPVR
+407 ERGRAVRPVPVR
-419 SVCTPEATVNSGQEL
+419 SVSAPEATVNSGQEL
-434 HGYDHAGF
+434 HDYDHAGF

-448 DRLPATADGGGWLV
+448 DRLPATGESGGWLV
-462 GLVLAAPGAVRRVAV
+462 GLVLAAPGTVRRVAV
-477 RAPDAGT
+477 RAQDAGA

-499 LDYRSG
+499 LDFRGG

-517 AEGHRTADT
+517 AEEHRTAAAGT
-526 EGAPLELTG
+526 A
-535 RYFGASGSR
+535 GASLEIAGR
-544 PTALVLTREGTEE
+544 LFDGTARATGLVLTREGGEGDEGVDERLCAVEHEE
-557 GAERSCPVEYEETA
+557 GA
-571 GNGEPGGVRGADGG
+571 
-585 RGSDEACAA
+585 GSD
-594 GGDGKPDR
+594 GLP
-602 VRGGD
+602 
-607 GDGKPDEA
+607 
-615 REAGPDAKPG
+615 
-625 EARAAGPDTKPDEGR
+625 
-640 EAGRVDE
+640 
-647 AGAAGGGRGPDG
+647 
-659 VGFTVRVP
+659 FTARVP
-667 LADLAGAPPAPH
+667 LADLAAVPPATHH
-679 RAPREVETAGGQRW
+679 RVPREVEAAGGARW
-693 RVRLLLADGSR
+693 RARLLLDDGTR

-725 VLDLAAP
+725 VLEPAGP
-732 PYADRVECT
+732 PYADRVEAT
-741 PEGGLRVSGT
+741 PEGGLRISGA
-751 YVRPAPGTYGPAA
+751 YA
-764 TRTYGPPA
+764 PPA
-772 PGTATAPVGRLVLR
+772 QGVAAAPDGSGGGLVLR
-786 HETLHETV
+786 HETLHEVV
-794 PVAGARVEP
+794 PVAEGGVTGANGTVGAPGTRGARP
-803 ATASSEGTDAEPGA
+803 S
-817 GSATGTDARPLAEPV
+817 L
-832 TESTDGTGTHT
+832 
-843 GTHIDAET
+843 
-851 DTQTD
+851 
-856 AETRAGRF
+856 RF
-864 SALIA
+864 SALIT

-885 VRVLGSAAR
+885 VRVLGSAAAQ
-894 RLPRGGAE
+894 LPCGNGGGT
-902 SALRPERRHGDRL
+902 ALRLERRHGDRM
-915 SVVAGPDAQAEAAG
+915 SVVAPPDLPAAG
-929 RSAYGRRLLRA
+929 QSAYGRRLLRA
-940 AHYRDGRTRLPL
+940 AHHPGPRRPETSRTPSASLALPL
-952 RDTVLYAGGD
+952 RDTVLYVGGD

-975 TETEHLWV
+975 TDAEHLWV

-988 GRTTHVPPGARVVP
+988 GRITHVPPGVRAVP
-1002 VHSVA
+1002 VHSPA

-1017 IVTDEQLPE
+1017 IVTDEQLPA

-1040 HGTPLGRFGGCL
+1040 HGTPLGRFGSGL
-1052 ADTLYADHQ
+1052 AGSLYADHQ
-1061 YLATLPRRSAQWSVL
+1061 HLATLPQRSAQWSVL
-1076 VSPSRFATPWLRRS
+1076 ISPSRFATPLLRRS
-1090 LGYEGEVLEAGSP
+1090 LSYEGEVLEAGSP
-1103 ANDVLFPPDRDKA
+1103 ANDVLFPPVRDKA
-1116 AEEVRRGLGI
+1116 AEEVRRGLGV
-1126 PEDHRVVLYAPTYR
+1126 PEEHGVVLYAPTYR

-1145 PPAASA
+1145 PPSAASA
-1151 DRTSPGPYRWDPAL
+1151 DRTVPGPYRWDPAL
-1165 DPAALARALGP
+1165 DPHALARALGP
-1176 RHTVLV
+1176 GHTVLV

-1272 QALRDTGSLAARH
+1272 QALRDTGTSAARH

-1311 LLANPNA
+1311 LLADA
-1318 NTARGRREAGP
+1318 E
-1329 GIPRTGGGGE
+1329 
-1339 SGPAARNP
+1339 

>member
-1 MKPPLP
+1 MKP
-7 PLLSVVVPVHN
+7 PLLSVVIPVHN
-18 VETYLGDCLR
+18 VEDYLEDCLR
-28 SVADQTLEAIEVVMV
+28 SVAEQTLDAIEVVMV
-43 DDGSTDGSARIAAEF
+43 DDGSTDASGRIAAEF
-58 AARDSRFRLVRQRNA
+58 AARDERFRLVRQPNA

-80 TGVRHTTPAVPYLAF
+80 TGVRHTTPTVPYLAF
-95 ADSDDIVVH
+95 ADSDDVVVH
-104 DAYERMTASLEATGS
+104 DAYERMTAALESSGS

-143 TATRPRTHI
+143 TGPRSHTHI

-164 WNKVFRRSFWDAHGF
+164 WNKVFRRSFWDAHAF
-179 AFPVG
+179 AFPEG
-184 KLYEDTPVM
+184 RLYEDTPVM

-198 LARSVDVLHEHVY
+198 LAGSVDVLAEHVY

-250 QRRAYDTSC
+250 QRRAYDASC

-278 RSAFLEAAGAF
+278 RTAFLEGAGAF
-289 VDRAGPGALKGLPVE
+289 VDRAGPQVLEGLPVE
-304 LRIKWSLVRERRLEE
+304 LRIKWQLVRERRLTD
-319 LLAVLAFERANGAGT
+319 LLAVLAFERANGTGT
-334 FAVEGPPGR
+334 FAVEGLPGR

-352 GASAR
+352 GASAL
-357 LARTDVPAV
+357 LARTDIPAV
-366 ARLLEARWGADGRLR
+366 ARLLDARWGADGKLR

-388 RNLPAASARQ
+388 RNLPAGSAHR

-407 ERGRQVRPVPVR
+407 ERGRAVRPVPVR
-419 SVCTPEATVNSGQEL
+419 SVPAPEATVNSGQEL

-448 DRLPATADGGGWLV
+448 DRLPATAEGGGWLV
-462 GLVLAAPGAVRRVAV
+462 GLVLAAPGTVRRVAV
-477 RAPDAGT
+477 RAQDAGAE
-484 DQPLVHDLGDGRRAV
+484 QQLVHDLGDGRRAV
-499 LDYRSG
+499 LDFRGG
-505 RLRLTVSRLRAR
+505 RLRLTVSRLRAQ
-517 AEGHRTADT
+517 AEGHRTVAAGT
-526 EGAPLELTG
+526 A
-535 RYFGASGSR
+535 GASLEIAGR
-544 PTALVLTREGTEE
+544 LLDGTTRATALVLTR
-557 GAERSCPVEYEETA
+557 
-571 GNGEPGGVRGADGG
+571 
-585 RGSDEACAA
+585 
-594 GGDGKPDR
+594 GDGEEYSCEVAYGEGSGPQ
-602 VRGGD
+602 GGA
-607 GDGKPDEA
+607 P
-615 REAGPDAKPG
+615 
-625 EARAAGPDTKPDEGR
+625 GPDTGVPRPEGL
-640 EAGRVDE
+640 A
-647 AGAAGGGRGPDG
+647 
-659 VGFTVRVP
+659 FTVRVP
-667 LADLAGAPPAPH
+667 LAELAAVPPAMH
-679 RAPREVETAGGQRW
+679 RAPREVEAADGARW
-693 RVRLLLADGSR
+693 QVRLLLADGTR

-716 ACADPAGDL
+716 AYADAAGDL
-725 VLDLAAP
+725 VLDLAGP
-732 PYADRVECT
+732 PYVDRVDPT
-741 PEGGLRVSGT
+741 PEGGLRISGT
-751 YVRPAPGTYGPAA
+751 YVPSAPGAGAGTAD
-764 TRTYGPPA
+764 A
-772 PGTATAPVGRLVLR
+772 PGARLVLR
-786 HETLHETV
+786 HETLHEVV
-794 PVAGARVEP
+794 PVAE
-803 ATASSEGTDAEPGA
+803 AE
-817 GSATGTDARPLAEPV
+817 V
-832 TESTDGTGTHT
+832 
-843 GTHIDAET
+843 IDAHGT
-851 DTQTD
+851 PDTPG
-856 AETRAGRF
+856 TRPALRF

-885 VRVLGSAAR
+885 VRVLGSAAA
-894 RLPRGGAE
+894 RLPCGGSE
-902 SALRPERRHGDRL
+902 DALRLERRHGDRL
-915 SVVAGPDAQAEAAG
+915 SVVAPPDLPVAE
-929 RSAYGRRLLRA
+929 RSAYSRRLLRA
-940 AHYRDGRTRLPL
+940 AHHPGPRTPGALSSDRRTPSTSRTLPLPLPL

-975 TETEHLWV
+975 TDAAHLWV

-988 GRTTHVPPGARVVP
+988 GRTTHVPPGARAVP
-1002 VHSVA
+1002 VHSAA

-1017 IVTDEQLPE
+1017 IVTDDQLPV

-1040 HGTPLGRFGGCL
+1040 HGTPLGRFGSGL
-1052 ADTLYADHQ
+1052 ADSLYADHQ
-1061 YLATLPRRSAQWSVL
+1061 HLATLPQRSAQWSVL
-1076 VSPSRFATPWLRRS
+1076 ISPSRFATPLLRRS
-1090 LGYEGEVLEAGSP
+1090 LAYDGEVLEAGSP
-1103 ANDVLFPPDRDKA
+1103 ANDVLCAPDRDKA
-1116 AEEVRRGLGI
+1116 AEEIRRTLGV
-1126 PEDHRVVLYAPTYR
+1126 PEEHRVVLYAPTYR

-1145 PPAASA
+1145 PPSASP
-1151 DRTSPGPYRWDPAL
+1151 DRTAPGPYRWDPAL
-1165 DPAALARALGP
+1165 DPHALARALGP
-1176 RHTVLV
+1176 GHTVLV

-1272 QALRDTGSLAARH
+1272 QALRDTGASAARH

-1311 LLANPNA
+1311 LLAE
-1318 NTARGRREAGP
+1318 TEEA
-1329 GIPRTGGGGE
+1329 
-1339 SGPAARNP
+1339 

>member
-18 VETYLGDCLR
+18 VEAYLEDCLR

-58 AARDSRFRLVRQRNA
+58 AARDGRFRLVRQRNA

-80 TGVRHTTPAVPYLAF
+80 TGVRHTTPTVPYLAF

-104 DAYERMTASLEATGS
+104 DAYERMTASLESTGS

-128 LTGQG
+128 LTAQG

-198 LARSVDVLHEHVY
+198 LAGSVDVLHEHVY

-250 QRRAYDTSC
+250 QRRAYDASC

-278 RSAFLEAAGAF
+278 RTAFLEGAGAF
-289 VDRAGPGALKGLPVE
+289 VDRAGPEALEGLPVE
-304 LRIKWSLVRERRLEE
+304 LRIKWALVRERRLEE
-319 LLAVLAFERANGAGT
+319 LLTVLAFERANGAGT
-334 FAVEGPPGR
+334 FAVEGLPGR

-357 LARTDVPAV
+357 LARTDIPAV
-366 ARLLEARWGADGRLR
+366 ARLLEARWGADGKLR

-419 SVCTPEATVNSGQEL
+419 SVDAPEATVNSGQEL

-448 DRLPATADGGGWLV
+448 DRLPATTDGGGWLV

-477 RAPDAGT
+477 RAPDAGA
-484 DQPLVHDLGDGRRAV
+484 DQPLVHDLDDGRRAV
-499 LDYRSG
+499 LDYRGG
-505 RLRLTVSRLRAR
+505 RLRLTVSHLRAR
-517 AEGHRTADT
+517 AEGHRTAGA

-535 RYFGASGSR
+535 RLFGGSR
-544 PTALVLTREGTEE
+544 PTALLLTRDGSE
-557 GAERSCPVEYEETA
+557 ERSCPVVTEHAETA
-571 GNGEPGGVRGADGG
+571 GGGGPGGT
-585 RGSDEACAA
+585 S
-594 GGDGKPDR
+594 
-602 VRGGD
+602 
-607 GDGKPDEA
+607 
-615 REAGPDAKPG
+615 
-625 EARAAGPDTKPDEGR
+625 
-640 EAGRVDE
+640 
-647 AGAAGGGRGPDG
+647 AAGGGRGPDG

-667 LADLAGAPPAPH
+667 LADLAAAPPAPH
-679 RAPREVETAGGQRW
+679 RAPREVEAAGGARW
-693 RVRLLLADGSR
+693 RVRLLLADGAR

-725 VLDLAAP
+725 VLDLSGP
-732 PYADRVECT
+732 PYADRVERT
-741 PEGGLRVSGT
+741 PEGALRISGT
-751 YVRPAPGTYGPAA
+751 YV
-764 TRTYGPPA
+764 PPA
-772 PGTATAPVGRLVLR
+772 PGTATATTTASGGRLLLH
-786 HETLHETV
+786 HETLHEAV
-794 PVAGARVEP
+794 PVA
-803 ATASSEGTDAEPGA
+803 ATF
-817 GSATGTDARPLAEPV
+817 TGN
-832 TESTDGTGTHT
+832 
-843 GTHIDAET
+843 IAET
-851 DTQTD
+851 G
-856 AETRAGRF
+856 AETGSGNIAEAGTETGADTGAEEAAGTAAKSAVYGASGENSDMGPGEDSGLSPEENSGVSPDEGSDVSPDEDSGGCPDRAPEHAPSRF

-885 VRVLGSAAR
+885 VRVLGSAAA
-894 RLPRGGAE
+894 RLPCGGAE
-902 SALRPERRHGDRL
+902 SALRLERRHGDRL
-915 SVVAGPDAQAEAAG
+915 SVVAGPEAQAQAAG

-940 AHYRDGRTRLPL
+940 AHYRDGRTTLSL

-962 SPRAVHAE
+962 SPRAVHTE

-975 TETEHLWV
+975 TEAEHLWV

-988 GRTTHVPPGARVVP
+988 GRTTHVPPGARAVP
-1002 VHSVA
+1002 VHSAA

-1017 IVTDEQLPE
+1017 IVTDGQLPG

-1040 HGTPLGRFGGCL
+1040 HGTPLGRFGGGL

-1090 LGYEGEVLEAGSP
+1090 LGYGGEVLEAGSP

-1116 AEEVRRGLGI
+1116 AEGVRRGLGI

-1145 PPAASA
+1145 PPAAA
-1151 DRTSPGPYRWDPAL
+1151 GRTAPGPYRWDPAL
-1165 DPAALARALGP
+1165 DPGALARALGP
-1176 RHTVLV
+1176 GHTVLV
-1182 RRHPRVTG
+1182 RRHPLVTG
-1190 SVPAGPGVLD
+1190 GLQDGPGVLD
-1200 VSHHPG
+1200 VSGHPG
-1206 AAGLLLIA
+1206 AAGLLLVA
-1214 DVLVTDYAGLMFD
+1214 DVLVTDYSGLMFD

-1311 LLANPNA
+1311 LLAD
-1318 NTARGRREAGP
+1318 TA
-1329 GIPRTGGGGE
+1329 
-1339 SGPAARNP
+1339 

>member
-1 MKPPLP
+1 MKP

-18 VETYLGDCLR
+18 VEAWLEDCLR
-28 SVADQTLEAIEVVMV
+28 SVAEQTLDAIEVVVV
-43 DDGSTDGSARIAAEF
+43 DDGSTDASGRIAAEF
-58 AARDSRFRLVRQRNA
+58 AARDERFRLVRQENA

-80 TGVRHTTPAVPYLAF
+80 TGVRHTTPTVPYLAF
-95 ADSDDIVVH
+95 ADSDDVVVH

-143 TATRPRTHI
+143 TGPRPRTHI

-164 WNKVFRRSFWDAHGF
+164 WNKVFRRSFWDAHAF
-179 AFPVG
+179 AFPEG
-184 KLYEDTPVM
+184 RLYEDTPVM
-193 IPAHH
+193 IPAHY
-198 LARSVDVLHEHVY
+198 LAESVDVLAEHVY

-219 ITRRRTDVTGVR
+219 ITRRRTDVQGVR

-241 AFLGGRDAA
+241 AFLGERDAA
-250 QRRAYDTSC
+250 QRQAYDASC

-278 RSAFLEAAGAF
+278 RGAFLEGAGAF
-289 VDRAGPGALKGLPVE
+289 VDRAGPEVLKGLPVE
-304 LRIKWSLVRERRLEE
+304 LRIKWQLVRERRLAD
-319 LLAVLAFERANGAGT
+319 LLEVLACERANGAGT
-334 FAVEGPPGR
+334 FAVVGPPGR

-352 GASAR
+352 GAGAR
-357 LARTDVPAV
+357 LARPDIPAV
-366 ARLLEARWGADGRLR
+366 ARLLEARWGADGKLR

-388 RNLPAASARQ
+388 RNLPAGSARG
-398 RLTVGMVRA
+398 RMTVGMVRA
-407 ERGRQVRPVPVR
+407 ERGRRVRPVPVR
-419 SVCTPEATVNSGQEL
+419 SVPAPEATVNSAQEL

-448 DRLPATADGGGWLV
+448 DRLPATAEGGGGLV
-462 GLVLAAPGAVRRVAV
+462 GLVLAAPGTVRRVAV
-477 RAPDAGT
+477 RAQDAGA

-499 LDYRSG
+499 LDFLGG

-517 AEGHRTADT
+517 AEGHRTVAVGTAGTALDI
-526 EGAPLELTG
+526 AG
-535 RYFGASGSR
+535 RLLDGTTR
-544 PTALVLTREGTEE
+544 PTALVLTREDGGERTCAVAYGE
-557 GAERSCPVEYEETA
+557 GGPGPEGGAS
-571 GNGEPGGVRGADGG
+571 GPGGIA
-585 RGSDEACAA
+585 
-594 GGDGKPDR
+594 
-602 VRGGD
+602 
-607 GDGKPDEA
+607 
-615 REAGPDAKPG
+615 
-625 EARAAGPDTKPDEGR
+625 
-640 EAGRVDE
+640 
-647 AGAAGGGRGPDG
+647 
-659 VGFTVRVP
+659 FTARVP
-667 LADLAGAPPAPH
+667 LAELADVPPSVQ
-679 RAPREVETAGGQRW
+679 RAPREVETADGTRW
-693 RVRLLLADGSR
+693 QVRLLLDDGTR
-704 VPLPAAP
+704 IPLPAAP
-711 DLPPP
+711 HLPPP
-716 ACADPAGDL
+716 AYADPAGHL
-725 VLDLAAP
+725 VLDLAGP
-732 PYADRVECT
+732 PCADRVEPT
-741 PEGGLRVSGT
+741 AEGGLRISGT
-751 YVRPAPGTYGPAA
+751 YA
-764 TRTYGPPA
+764 PPA
-772 PGTATAPVGRLVLR
+772 PGTRAGGAAADAPTGRLVLR
-786 HETLHETV
+786 HETLHEV
-794 PVAGARVEP
+794 IPVAEVQVADAARDEGSPGGSGAHGGPGGSGAHRAPGGSGTHGAPNAPEAAGTSCGQGSP
-803 ATASSEGTDAEPGA
+803 AAPGA
-817 GSATGTDARPLAEPV
+817 SGDPGAADPSATP
-832 TESTDGTGTHT
+832 GTGPTL
-843 GTHIDAET
+843 
-851 DTQTD
+851 
-856 AETRAGRF
+856 RF

-885 VRVLGSAAR
+885 VRVLGSAAAM
-894 RLPRGGAE
+894 LPCGGEDGGA
-902 SALRPERRHGDRL
+902 LRLERRHGDRL
-915 SVVAGPDAQAEAAG
+915 SVVAPPDLPAAG

-940 AHYRDGRTRLPL
+940 AHHPGRRTPGTPRALPLPSAPRTPRALPL
-952 RDTVLYAGGD
+952 RDTVLYTGGD

-975 TETEHLWV
+975 TDAEHLWV

-988 GRTTHVPPGARVVP
+988 GRTTHVPPGARAVP
-1002 VHSVA
+1002 VHSAA

-1017 IVTDEQLPE
+1017 IVTDDHLPA
-1026 WFERRPGQ
+1026 WFERRAGQ

-1040 HGTPLGRFGGCL
+1040 HGTPLGRFGSGL
-1052 ADTLYADHQ
+1052 ADSLYADHQ
-1061 YLATLPRRSAQWSVL
+1061 HLATLPQRSAQWSVL
-1076 VSPSRFATPWLRRS
+1076 ISPSRFATPVLRRS
-1090 LGYEGEVLEAGSP
+1090 LSYGGEVLEAGSP
-1103 ANDVLFPPDRDKA
+1103 ANDLLFPPERDKV

-1126 PEDHRVVLYAPTYR
+1126 PAEHRVVLYAPTYR

-1145 PPAASA
+1145 PPAAASA
-1151 DRTSPGPYRWDPAL
+1151 DRTAPGPYRWDPAL
-1165 DPAALARALGP
+1165 DPHALVRALGP
-1176 RHTVLV
+1176 GHTLLV

-1272 QALRDTGSLAARH
+1272 QALRDTDTSVARH

-1311 LLANPNA
+1311 LLSDA
-1318 NTARGRREAGP
+1318 E
-1329 GIPRTGGGGE
+1329 
-1339 SGPAARNP
+1339 

>member
-1 MKPPLP
+1 MKP

-18 VETYLGDCLR
+18 VEAYLEDCLR
-28 SVADQTLEAIEVVMV
+28 SVAEQTLDAIEVVMV
-43 DDGSTDGSARIAAEF
+43 DDGSTDASGRIAAEF
-58 AARDSRFRLVRQRNA
+58 AARDERFRLVRQPNA

-80 TGVRHTTPAVPYLAF
+80 TGVRHTTPTVPYLAF

-104 DAYERMTASLEATGS
+104 DAYERMTAALESSGS

-143 TATRPRTHI
+143 TGPRSRTHI
-152 TRDPRLL
+152 TRDQRLL

-179 AFPVG
+179 AFPEG
-184 KLYEDTPVM
+184 RLYEDTPVM
-193 IPAHH
+193 IPAHY
-198 LARSVDVLHEHVY
+198 LAGSVDVLAEHVY

-241 AFLGGRDAA
+241 AFLGGRDAD
-250 QRRAYDTSC
+250 QRRAYDASC

-278 RSAFLEAAGAF
+278 RAAFLEGAGAF
-289 VDRAGPGALKGLPVE
+289 VDRAGPEVLAGLPVE
-304 LRIKWSLVRERRLEE
+304 LRIKWQLVRERRLAD

-334 FAVEGPPGR
+334 FAVEGLPGR

-357 LARTDVPAV
+357 LARTDIPAV
-366 ARLLEARWGADGRLR
+366 ARLLEARWGADGKLR

-388 RNLPAASARQ
+388 RNLPAGSPHRG
-398 RLTVGMVRA
+398 LTVGMVRA
-407 ERGRQVRPVPVR
+407 ERGRAVRPVPVR
-419 SVCTPEATVNSGQEL
+419 SVPAPEATVNSVQEL

-448 DRLPATADGGGWLV
+448 DRLPATAEGGGWLV
-462 GLVLAAPGAVRRVAV
+462 GLVLAAPGTVRRVAV
-477 RAPDAGT
+477 RAQDAGA
-484 DQPLVHDLGDGRRAV
+484 DQPLVHDLDDGRRAV
-499 LDYRSG
+499 LDFRGG

-517 AEGHRTADT
+517 AEGHRAVAAGTA
-526 EGAPLELTG
+526 
-535 RYFGASGSR
+535 GASLEIAGR
-544 PTALVLTREGTEE
+544 LCDGTARATAVVLTREDGEEYSCEVAYGEEAGLGTP
-557 GAERSCPVEYEETA
+557 GP
-571 GNGEPGGVRGADGG
+571 EPSTPASEGGV
-585 RGSDEACAA
+585 
-594 GGDGKPDR
+594 P
-602 VRGGD
+602 
-607 GDGKPDEA
+607 
-615 REAGPDAKPG
+615 
-625 EARAAGPDTKPDEGR
+625 
-640 EAGRVDE
+640 
-647 AGAAGGGRGPDG
+647 GPDG
-659 VGFTVRVP
+659 LAFTVRVP
-667 LADLAGAPPAPH
+667 LAELAAVPPAMH
-679 RAPREVETAGGQRW
+679 RAPREVEAAEGARW
-693 RVRLLLADGSR
+693 QVRLLLDDGTR

-716 ACADPAGDL
+716 AYADAAGDL
-725 VLDLAAP
+725 VLGPAGP
-732 PYADRVECT
+732 PYVDRVDPT
-741 PEGGLRVSGT
+741 PEGGLRISGT
-751 YVRPAPGTYGPAA
+751 YT
-764 TRTYGPPA
+764 PPA
-772 PGTATAPVGRLVLR
+772 PDAEAGTADAPGARLVLR
-786 HETLHETV
+786 HETLHEVV
-794 PVAGARVEP
+794 PVAEAEV
-803 ATASSEGTDAEPGA
+803 GTPGTPGTPGA
-817 GSATGTDARPLAEPV
+817 PGAPGTP
-832 TESTDGTGTHT
+832 GTHP
-843 GTHIDAET
+843 TH
-851 DTQTD
+851 
-856 AETRAGRF
+856 RF

-885 VRVLGSAAR
+885 VRVLGSAAAQ
-894 RLPRGGAE
+894 LPCGDGE
-902 SALRPERRHGDRL
+902 NALRLERRHGDRL
-915 SVVAGPDAQAEAAG
+915 SVVAPPDLPAAE

-940 AHYRDGRTRLPL
+940 AHHPAPHTPGAPDALPSGRRTPSTSRASRTLPL

-975 TETEHLWV
+975 TDAEHLWV

-988 GRTTHVPPGARVVP
+988 GRTTPVPPGARAVP
-1002 VHSVA
+1002 VHSAA

-1017 IVTDEQLPE
+1017 IVTDDQLPV

-1040 HGTPLGRFGGCL
+1040 HGTPLGRFGSGL
-1052 ADTLYADHQ
+1052 ADSLYADHQ
-1061 YLATLPRRSAQWSVL
+1061 HLATLPQRSAQWSVL
-1076 VSPSRFATPWLRRS
+1076 ISPSRFATPLLRRS
-1090 LGYEGEVLEAGSP
+1090 LAYEGEVLEAGSP
-1103 ANDVLFPPDRDKA
+1103 ANDVLFPPVRDKA

-1145 PPAASA
+1145 SPSASLHSP
-1151 DRTSPGPYRWDPAL
+1151 DRTAPGPYRWDPAL
-1165 DPAALARALGP
+1165 DPHALARALGP
-1176 RHTVLV
+1176 GHTVLV

-1272 QALRDTGSLAARH
+1272 HALRDTSTSAARH

-1311 LLANPNA
+1311 LLADA
-1318 NTARGRREAGP
+1318 EQA
-1329 GIPRTGGGGE
+1329 
-1339 SGPAARNP
+1339 

>member
-18 VETYLGDCLR
+18 VEAYLEDCLR

-58 AARDSRFRLVRQRNA
+58 AARDGRFRLVRQQNA

-80 TGVRHTTPAVPYLAF
+80 TGVRHTTPTVPYLAF

-104 DAYERMTASLEATGS
+104 DAYERMTATLESTGS

-128 LTGQG
+128 LTAQG

-198 LARSVDVLHEHVY
+198 LAGSVDVLHEHVY

-231 DRIAACEQVS
+231 DRISACEQVS

-250 QRRAYDTSC
+250 QRRAYDASC

-278 RSAFLEAAGAF
+278 RAAFLEGAGAF
-289 VDRAGPGALKGLPVE
+289 VDRAGPGALEGLPVE
-304 LRIKWSLVRERRLEE
+304 LRVKWALVRERRLEE
-319 LLAVLAFERANGAGT
+319 LLTVLAFERANGAGT

-357 LARTDVPAV
+357 LARTDIPAV
-366 ARLLEARWGADGRLR
+366 ARLLEARWGADGKLR

-388 RNLPAASARQ
+388 RNLPAASARH

-419 SVCTPEATVNSGQEL
+419 SVDAPEATANSGQEL

-448 DRLPATADGGGWLV
+448 DRLPAATDGGGWLI
-462 GLVLAAPGAVRRVAV
+462 GLVLAAPGTVRRVAV
-477 RAPDAGT
+477 RAPDAGA
-484 DQPLVHDLGDGRRAV
+484 DQPLVHGLGDGRRAV
-499 LDYRSG
+499 LDYRGG
-505 RLRLTVSRLRAR
+505 RLRLTVSHLRAR
-517 AEGHRTADT
+517 AEGHRTAGA

-535 RYFGASGSR
+535 RLFDGSR
-544 PTALVLTREGTEE
+544 PTALLLTRDGSE
-557 GAERSCPVEYEETA
+557 ERSCPLVTEHAETA
-571 GNGEPGGVRGADGG
+571 GGGGPGGA
-585 RGSDEACAA
+585 SAA
-594 GGDGKPDR
+594 GG
-602 VRGGD
+602 
-607 GDGKPDEA
+607 
-615 REAGPDAKPG
+615 KPG
-625 EARAAGPDTKPDEGR
+625 GTTP
-640 EAGRVDE
+640 
-647 AGAAGGGRGPDG
+647 AGGGRGPDG

-667 LADLAGAPPAPH
+667 LADLAATPPAPH
-679 RAPREVETAGGQRW
+679 RAPREVEAAGGARW
-693 RVRLLLADGSR
+693 RVRLLLADGAR

-725 VLDLAAP
+725 VLDLSGP
-732 PYADRVECT
+732 PYADRVERT
-741 PEGGLRVSGT
+741 PEGALRISGT
-751 YVRPAPGTYGPAA
+751 YVLSAPGAA
-764 TRTYGPPA
+764 T
-772 PGTATAPVGRLVLR
+772 ATTTSSGGRLVLH
-786 HETLHETV
+786 HETLHEAV
-794 PVAGARVEP
+794 PVAATFTGNIVEAGAETGAWADAETGAGNIAEAVTEDVAGTVAKAVVHGTSGIGSGVGSGVGSGSGGCP
-803 ATASSEGTDAEPGA
+803 DAGPDEGTDV
-817 GSATGTDARPLAEPV
+817 GSGEGPNGCPD
-832 TESTDGTGTHT
+832 
-843 GTHIDAET
+843 
-851 DTQTD
+851 
-856 AETRAGRF
+856 RAPDHAPSRF
-864 SALIA
+864 SALIT

-885 VRVLGSAAR
+885 VHVLGSAAA

-915 SVVAGPDAQAEAAG
+915 SVVAGPEGRAEAAG

-940 AHYRDGRTRLPL
+940 AHYRDGRTTLPL

-962 SPRAVHAE
+962 SPRAVHTE
-970 LVRRG
+970 LVLRG

-988 GRTTHVPPGARVVP
+988 GRTTHVPPGARAVP
-1002 VHSVA
+1002 VHSAA

-1017 IVTDEQLPE
+1017 IVTDEQLPG

-1040 HGTPLGRFGGCL
+1040 HGTPLGRFGGGL

-1145 PPAASA
+1145 PPAATA
-1151 DRTSPGPYRWDPAL
+1151 GRTAPGPYRWDPAL
-1165 DPAALARALGP
+1165 DPGALARTLGP
-1176 RHTVLV
+1176 GHTVLV

-1190 SVPAGPGVLD
+1190 GLQDGPGVLD
-1200 VSHHPG
+1200 VSGHPG
-1206 AAGLLLIA
+1206 AAGLLLVA

-1311 LLANPNA
+1311 LLAD
-1318 NTARGRREAGP
+1318 GP
-1329 GIPRTGGGGE
+1329 
-1339 SGPAARNP
+1339 

>member
-1 MKPPLP
+1 MK

-18 VETYLGDCLR
+18 VEAYLEDCLR
-28 SVADQTLEAIEVVMV
+28 SVAEQSLEATEVVMV

-58 AARDSRFRLVRQRNA
+58 AARDDRFRLVRQKNA

-80 TGVRHTTPAVPYLAF
+80 TGVRHTTPTVPYLAF

-104 DAYERMTASLEATGS
+104 DAYERMTASLESTGS

-164 WNKVFRRSFWDAHGF
+164 WNKVFRRSFWDAHAF
-179 AFPVG
+179 AFPEG

-198 LARSVDVLHEHVY
+198 LAGSVDVLHEHVY

-250 QRRAYDTSC
+250 QRRAYDASC

-264 GYFLDGLPMGGEAY
+264 GYFLDGLPMGGTAY
-278 RSAFLEAAGAF
+278 RAAFLEGAGAF
-289 VDRAGPGALKGLPVE
+289 VDRAGPGALEGLPVE
-304 LRIKWSLVRERRLEE
+304 LRIKWKLVRERRLTE

-334 FAVEGPPGR
+334 FAVEGPPGL
-343 RRAVYPGVR
+343 RRAVYPGVH

-357 LARTDVPAV
+357 LARTDIPAV
-366 ARLLEARWGADGRLR
+366 ARLLEAHWGADGKLR

-388 RNLPAASARQ
+388 RNLPAASPRQ

-419 SVCTPEATVNSGQEL
+419 VVSAPEATVNSGQEL

-448 DRLPATADGGGWLV
+448 DRLPATAGSGWLI
-462 GLVLAAPGAVRRVAV
+462 GLVLAGPGTVRRVAV
-477 RAPDAGT
+477 RAADAGA
-484 DQPLVHDLGDGRRAV
+484 DQPLVHDLADGRRAV
-499 LDYRSG
+499 LDHRGG
-505 RLRLTVSRLRAR
+505 RLRLTVSRPRALI
-517 AEGHRTADT
+517 EGHRPVKA

-535 RYFGASGSR
+535 RHFAGSR
-544 PTALVLTREGTEE
+544 PTALLLTRDGDE
-557 GAERSCPVEYEETA
+557 ERSYPVTYAT
-571 GNGEPGGVRGADGG
+571 
-585 RGSDEACAA
+585 A
-594 GGDGKPDR
+594 GGDIGT
-602 VRGGD
+602 
-607 GDGKPDEA
+607 
-615 REAGPDAKPG
+615 DAD
-625 EARAAGPDTKPDEGR
+625 ADMD
-640 EAGRVDE
+640 VDE
-647 AGAAGGGRGPDG
+647 AGGARGADEEPGAEGACGANRARRPGGRPGTGSGSGPEETRGPDG
-659 VGFTVRVP
+659 EPGANDAREANREPGPNRPPGPDGEPGTGGRPGTDRRSGTNRSPGTDGGPCTDGEPRPDGRRRPDGVVFTVRVP
-667 LADLAGAPPAPH
+667 VAVLAAVPPAPH
-679 RAPREVETAGGQRW
+679 RAPREVEAAGGARW

-725 VLDLAAP
+725 VLDLAGP
-732 PYADRVECT
+732 PYADRVERT
-741 PEGGLRVSGT
+741 PEGGLRVSGA
-751 YVRPAPGTYGPAA
+751 YV
-764 TRTYGPPA
+764 PPA
-772 PGTATAPVGRLVLR
+772 PGTASASSGNRLVLR
-786 HETLHETV
+786 HETLHETL
-794 PVAGARVEP
+794 PVADAVVNVADDGVNVGDTGVHVGDAVAHVADDGVHDADTVAHEP
-803 ATASSEGTDAEPGA
+803 PAPTPTPDPTPNAAAPA
-817 GSATGTDARPLAEPV
+817 PAP
-832 TESTDGTGTHT
+832 
-843 GTHIDAET
+843 
-851 DTQTD
+851 
-856 AETRAGRF
+856 GRF
-864 SALIA
+864 SALIS
-869 PPLPEGRWE
+869 PPLPEGRWDI
-878 VRLDGRP
+878 RLDGRP
-885 VRVLGSAAR
+885 VRVLGSAAAQ
-894 RLPRGGAE
+894 LPCGDD
-902 SALRPERRHGDRL
+902 ALRLERRHGDRL
-915 SVVAGPDAQAEAAG
+915 SVLAGPDLPAAG
-929 RSAYGRRLLRA
+929 RGAYGRRLLRA
-940 AHYRDGRTRLPL
+940 AHYRDRRTALPL

-975 TETEHLWV
+975 TEAEHLWV
-983 TGTTP
+983 TGTAP
-988 GRTTHVPPGARVVP
+988 GRTTHVPPGARAVP
-1002 VHSVA
+1002 AHSAA

-1017 IVTDEQLPE
+1017 IVTDGQLPA

-1040 HGTPLGRFGGCL
+1040 HGTPLGRFGGGL

-1061 YLATLPRRSAQWSVL
+1061 HLATLPQRSAQWSVL

-1090 LGYEGEVLEAGSP
+1090 LGYGGEVLEAGSP

-1116 AEEVRRGLGI
+1116 AGEVRRGLGL
-1126 PEDHRVVLYAPTYR
+1126 PDDHRLVLYAPTYR

-1151 DRTSPGPYRWDPAL
+1151 DRTAPGPYRWDPAL
-1165 DPAALARALGP
+1165 DPHALARTLGP
-1176 RHTVLV
+1176 GHTVLV

-1190 SVPAGPGVLD
+1190 GPQDGPGVLD
-1200 VSHHPG
+1200 VSGHPG
-1206 AAGLLLIA
+1206 AAELLLIA

-1272 QALRDTGSLAARH
+1272 QALRDTEALAARH
-1285 ADAYESF
+1285 ADAYEGF

-1311 LLANPNA
+1311 LLADPA
-1318 NTARGRREAGP
+1318 QGEA
-1329 GIPRTGGGGE
+1329 GIPRTSGGRE

>member
-18 VETYLGDCLR
+18 VEAYLEECLR

-58 AARDSRFRLVRQRNA
+58 AARDGRFRLVRQRNA

-80 TGVRHTTPAVPYLAF
+80 TGVRHTTPTVPYLAF

-104 DAYERMTASLEATGS
+104 DAYERMTASLESTGS

-128 LTGQG
+128 LTAQG

-198 LARSVDVLHEHVY
+198 LAGSVDVLHEHVY

-231 DRIAACEQVS
+231 DRIAACERVS

-250 QRRAYDTSC
+250 QRRAYDASC

-278 RSAFLEAAGAF
+278 RTAFLEGAGAF
-289 VDRAGPGALKGLPVE
+289 VDRAGPGALEGLPVE
-304 LRIKWSLVRERRLEE
+304 LRIKWALVRQRRLEE

-357 LARTDVPAV
+357 LARTDIPAV
-366 ARLLEARWGADGRLR
+366 ARLLEARWGADGKLR

-388 RNLPAASARQ
+388 RNLPATSARQ

-419 SVCTPEATVNSGQEL
+419 SVDAPEATVNSGQEL

-462 GLVLAAPGAVRRVAV
+462 GLVLAAPGAVRLVAV
-477 RAPDAGT
+477 RAPDAGA

-499 LDYRSG
+499 LDYRGG
-505 RLRLTVSRLRAR
+505 RLRLTVSHLRAR
-517 AEGHRTADT
+517 AEGHRATGA

-535 RYFGASGSR
+535 RLFDGSR
-544 PTALVLTREGTEE
+544 PTALLLTRDGSE
-557 GAERSCPVEYEETA
+557 ERSCPVVTEHAETA
-571 GNGEPGGVRGADGG
+571 GGGGPGGT
-585 RGSDEACAA
+585 S
-594 GGDGKPDR
+594 
-602 VRGGD
+602 
-607 GDGKPDEA
+607 
-615 REAGPDAKPG
+615 
-625 EARAAGPDTKPDEGR
+625 
-640 EAGRVDE
+640 
-647 AGAAGGGRGPDG
+647 AAGGGRGPDG

-667 LADLAGAPPAPH
+667 LADLAAAPPAPH
-679 RAPREVETAGGQRW
+679 RAPREVEAAGGARW
-693 RVRLLLADGSR
+693 RVRLLLADGAR

-725 VLDLAAP
+725 VLDLSGP
-732 PYADRVECT
+732 PYADRVERT
-741 PEGGLRVSGT
+741 PEGALRISGT
-751 YVRPAPGTYGPAA
+751 YVPS
-764 TRTYGPPA
+764 A
-772 PGTATAPVGRLVLR
+772 PGTATATTTASGGRLVLH
-786 HETLHETV
+786 HETLHEAV
-794 PVAGARVEP
+794 PVAAAFTGSIAEAGAEDVAEARAEDV
-803 ATASSEGTDAEPGA
+803 AGAVAKAVVHGASGVSSVGGPDVGSGEGPDV
-817 GSATGTDARPLAEPV
+817 GSGEGPDV
-832 TESTDGTGTHT
+832 GSGVGSGVGSD
-843 GTHIDAET
+843 
-851 DTQTD
+851 
-856 AETRAGRF
+856 RAPDHAPSRF

-885 VRVLGSAAR
+885 VRVLGSAGA
-894 RLPRGGAE
+894 RLPCGGAE
-902 SALRPERRHGDRL
+902 SALCLERRHGDRL
-915 SVVAGPDAQAEAAG
+915 SVVAGPEGRADAAG

-940 AHYRDGRTRLPL
+940 AHYRDGRTTLPL

-962 SPRAVHAE
+962 SPRAVHTE

-988 GRTTHVPPGARVVP
+988 GRTTHVPPGVRAVP
-1002 VHSVA
+1002 VHSAA

-1017 IVTDEQLPE
+1017 IVTDEQLPG

-1040 HGTPLGRFGGCL
+1040 HGTPLGRFGGGL

-1076 VSPSRFATPWLRRS
+1076 ISPSRFATPWLRRS
-1090 LGYEGEVLEAGSP
+1090 LGYGGEVLEAGSP

-1116 AEEVRRGLGI
+1116 AEGVRRGLGI

-1145 PPAASA
+1145 PPAAAA
-1151 DRTSPGPYRWDPAL
+1151 DRTAPGPYRWDPAL
-1165 DPAALARALGP
+1165 DPGALARALGP
-1176 RHTVLV
+1176 GHTVLV

-1190 SVPAGPGVLD
+1190 GLQDGPGVLD
-1200 VSHHPG
+1200 VSGHPG
-1206 AAGLLLIA
+1206 AAGLLLVA

-1311 LLANPNA
+1311 LLAD
-1318 NTARGRREAGP
+1318 TA
-1329 GIPRTGGGGE
+1329 
-1339 SGPAARNP
+1339 

>member
-18 VETYLGDCLR
+18 VEAYLEDCLR

-58 AARDSRFRLVRQRNA
+58 AARDGRFRLVRQQNA

-80 TGVRHTTPAVPYLAF
+80 TGVRHTAPTVPYLAF

-104 DAYERMTASLEATGS
+104 DAYERMTASLESTGS

-128 LTGQG
+128 LTAQG

-198 LARSVDVLHEHVY
+198 LAGSVDVLHEHVY

-250 QRRAYDTSC
+250 QRRAYDASC

-278 RSAFLEAAGAF
+278 RAAFLEGAGAF
-289 VDRAGPGALKGLPVE
+289 VDRAGPGALEGLPVE
-304 LRIKWSLVRERRLEE
+304 LRIKWALVRERRLEE
-319 LLAVLAFERANGAGT
+319 LLTVLAFERANGAGT
-334 FAVEGPPGR
+334 FAVEGPLGR

-357 LARTDVPAV
+357 LARTDIPAV
-366 ARLLEARWGADGRLR
+366 ARLLEARWGADGKLR

-388 RNLPAASARQ
+388 RNLPAASARH

-419 SVCTPEATVNSGQEL
+419 SVDAPEATANSGQEL

-448 DRLPATADGGGWLV
+448 DRLPAATDGGGWLI
-462 GLVLAAPGAVRRVAV
+462 GLVLAAPGTVRRVAV
-477 RAPDAGT
+477 RAPDAGA

-499 LDYRSG
+499 LDYRGG
-505 RLRLTVSRLRAR
+505 RLRLTVSHLRAR
-517 AEGHRTADT
+517 AEGHRTSGA

-535 RYFGASGSR
+535 RLFDGSR
-544 PTALVLTREGTEE
+544 PTALLLTRDGSE
-557 GAERSCPVEYEETA
+557 ERSCPVVTEHAETA
-571 GNGEPGGVRGADGG
+571 GGGGPGGTSAAGGGPGGTSAAGGEPGGT
-585 RGSDEACAA
+585 S
-594 GGDGKPDR
+594 
-602 VRGGD
+602 
-607 GDGKPDEA
+607 
-615 REAGPDAKPG
+615 
-625 EARAAGPDTKPDEGR
+625 
-640 EAGRVDE
+640 
-647 AGAAGGGRGPDG
+647 AAGGGTSSASGRPGGTSAASGRPGGTTPAGGRRGPDG

-667 LADLAGAPPAPH
+667 LADLAATPPAPH
-679 RAPREVETAGGQRW
+679 RAPREVEAAGGARW
-693 RVRLLLADGSR
+693 RVRLLLADGAR

-711 DLPPP
+711 DLAPP
-716 ACADPAGDL
+716 AYADPAGDL
-725 VLDLAAP
+725 VLDLSGP
-732 PYADRVECT
+732 PYADRVERT
-741 PEGGLRVSGT
+741 PEGALRISGT
-751 YVRPAPGTYGPAA
+751 YVPSAPGAA
-764 TRTYGPPA
+764 T
-772 PGTATAPVGRLVLR
+772 ATTTSSGGRLVLH
-786 HETLHETV
+786 HETLHEAV
-794 PVAGARVEP
+794 PVTATFTGNSVEAGAE
-803 ATASSEGTDAEPGA
+803 TGA
-817 GSATGTDARPLAEPV
+817 GA
-832 TESTDGTGTHT
+832 
-843 GTHIDAET
+843 DAET
-851 DTQTD
+851 GAGNI
-856 AETRAGRF
+856 AEAVTEDVAGTVAKAVVHGTSGVGSGEAPGIGSGVRSGEGSDVGPGMDSHEAPDVGSGEAPGVGSGEGLGIGSGPGGCPDVGPGASPDEAPNGCPDRAPDPAPSRF
-864 SALIA
+864 SALIT

-885 VRVLGSAAR
+885 VHVLGSAAS

-915 SVVAGPDAQAEAAG
+915 SVVAGPEGRAEAAG

-940 AHYRDGRTRLPL
+940 AHYRDGRTTLPL
-952 RDTVLYAGGD
+952 RNTVLYAGGD
-962 SPRAVHAE
+962 SPRAVHTE

-988 GRTTHVPPGARVVP
+988 GRTTHVPPGARAVP
-1002 VHSVA
+1002 VHSAA

-1017 IVTDEQLPE
+1017 IVTDEQLPG

-1040 HGTPLGRFGGCL
+1040 HGTPLGRFGGGL

-1090 LGYEGEVLEAGSP
+1090 LGYGGEVLEAGSP

-1145 PPAASA
+1145 PPAAAA
-1151 DRTSPGPYRWDPAL
+1151 DRTAPGPYRWDPAL
-1165 DPAALARALGP
+1165 DPGALARTLGP
-1176 RHTVLV
+1176 GHTVLV

-1190 SVPAGPGVLD
+1190 GFQDGPGVLD
-1200 VSHHPG
+1200 VSGHPG
-1206 AAGLLLIA
+1206 AAGLLLVA

-1311 LLANPNA
+1311 LLADAP
-1318 NTARGRREAGP
+1318 
-1329 GIPRTGGGGE
+1329 
-1339 SGPAARNP
+1339 